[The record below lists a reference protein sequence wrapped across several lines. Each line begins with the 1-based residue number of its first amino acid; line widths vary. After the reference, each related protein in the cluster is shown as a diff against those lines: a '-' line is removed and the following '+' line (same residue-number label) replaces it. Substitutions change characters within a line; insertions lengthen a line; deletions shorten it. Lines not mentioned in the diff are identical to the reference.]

1 MNEDY
6 YLDNFSAFS
15 SVHKTKLLWLLWFG
29 ILVTQT
35 DIMRGAEFVYLCAGL
50 HTRTYLNFTFEYPI
64 AITFLKSCQNYLVPR
79 NQLWDYRLLDLD
91 QIHFGLFLMG
101 GLCLVVFYLSG
112 TENPYISKLNH
123 NFSLAWIFYFAYTCG
138 FHAVNILSLES
149 LK

>member
-15 SVHKTKLLWLLWFG
+15 SVPKTKLLWLLWFG

-35 DIMRGAEFVYLCAGL
+35 DIMCDAEFVYLCAGL

-64 AITFLKSCQNYLVPR
+64 TITFLKSCQNYLVPR

-101 GLCLVVFYLSG
+101 GLCLVVFLPSRHWK
-112 TENPYISKLNH
+112 PI
-123 NFSLAWIFYFAYTCG
+123 YFKAKSQFFFG
-138 FHAVNILSLES
+138 MNILFCIHMWFPCS
-149 LK
+149 